1 MLYYKNNIFDLYKE
15 STVFNQYISVPIIPV
30 AVIETEEEIRRVA
43 DLCLE
48 YLPALELTMR
58 TEYAYKA
65 LEILAED
72 YPTLPRAAATVFS
85 TEQAD
90 RILELGTDIII
101 SPGFQP
107 NLLEHAKKKGYYY
120 IPGCVTPAEIEQCL
134 AYGHKYIKFF
144 PASVFGG
151 VKWLQAM
158 KPVYSHQQVKFMPLG
173 GIKIENVQEYLN
185 ESNVFACGG
194 SWLCPREILAKK
206 DWTELTR
213 RFQEAAKLLKK

>member
-1 MLYYKNNIFDLYKE
+1 MFEKY
-15 STVFNQYISVPIIPV
+15 VSVPIIPV
-30 AVIETEEEIRRVA
+30 AVVETEEEIRQIA

-65 LEILAED
+65 LEILAKD
-72 YPTLPRAAATVFS
+72 YPSLPRAAATVFS
-85 TEQAD
+85 PKQAD
-90 RILELGTDIII
+90 RILDLGTDIII

-107 NLLEHAKKKGYYY
+107 SLLEHAQQKGYHY
-120 IPGCVTPAEIEQCL
+120 IPGAVTAAEIEQCMS
-134 AYGHKYIKFF
+134 YGHKHIKFF

-158 KPVYSHQQVKFMPLG
+158 KPVYSHMGIKFMPLG
-173 GIKIENVQEYLN
+173 GVKMENVKEYLA

-194 SWLCPREILAKK
+194 SWLCPRDVLVHKNWVE
-206 DWTELTR
+206 
-213 RFQEAAKLLKK
+213 LKKRFKEVADVLATIKP